1 MAKPCTPHPIAQ
13 RVQLFTLQT
22 ANVGGRGVL
31 PSPFSGGSKGGSL
44 WKENTPFEI
53 PRERRGGLPPRPRT
67 LPVCSSKS
75 CTRCAIG
82 CGVHGFAMNPCESL
96 PLATAPY
103 YREAR
108 VTVVG
113 RQTAC
118 RMRHCWCLPHC
129 GDWRWTVI
137 TANFYKMGRAAAG
150 SRSRSNRIAGLN
162 AALPRADIAF
172 RRHKGHSRPLLAG
185 DPISPQNVEITHA
198 LVRSYETTTRRFG
211 SVPME
216 NVVTLGVSWSA
227 VWMMW
232 RS

>member
-1 MAKPCTPHPIAQ
+1 MLQRSPSAPSRTEELSFLTTAQ
-13 RVQLFTLQT
+13 KHNDPRVARSGDAARDAA
-22 ANVGGRGVL
+22 ANQ
-31 PSPFSGGSKGGSL
+31 KGYSL
-44 WKENTPFEI
+44 SKENTPFEI
-53 PRERRGGLPPRPRT
+53 PRERRGGLPPRPRP

-150 SRSRSNRIAGLN
+150 SRSRGKSSCRAQRGF
-162 AALPRADIAF
+162 AA
-172 RRHKGHSRPLLAG
+172 RRYCIPEA
-185 DPISPQNVEITHA
+185 
-198 LVRSYETTTRRFG
+198 
-211 SVPME
+211 
-216 NVVTLGVSWSA
+216 
-227 VWMMW
+227 
-232 RS
+232 